1 MLNLRKE
8 SMSNPESI
16 DEIVS
21 EDTTE
26 AELIETLKGLKQ
38 EQLDTLTKELSKKV
52 KPADMTRK
60 WTEAK
65 DKLMRKN
72 LISSTAED
80 IYNQTR
86 KAPYHFESIDKFNAW
101 DRMCRKRAM
110 DEAIRRIVAEKMA
123 GTDE

>member
-1 MLNLRKE
+1 ME
-8 SMSNPESI
+8 E
-16 DEIVS
+16 V
-21 EDTTE
+21 
-26 AELIETLKGLKQ
+26 LKGLKQ
-38 EQLDTLTKELSKKV
+38 EQLDKLTKELSKKV

-72 LISSTAED
+72 LISSLADE

-110 DEAIRRIVAEKMA
+110 DEAIRRIVAKDMA

>member
-1 MLNLRKE
+1 MTTPK
-8 SMSNPESI
+8 S
-16 DEIVS
+16 V
-21 EDTTE
+21 DTTE
-26 AELIETLKGLKQ
+26 ADLEEVLKGLKQ
-38 EQLDTLTKELSKKV
+38 EQLDKLTKELSKKV

-72 LISSTAED
+72 LISSLADE

-110 DEAIRRIVAEKMA
+110 DEAIRRIVAKDMA